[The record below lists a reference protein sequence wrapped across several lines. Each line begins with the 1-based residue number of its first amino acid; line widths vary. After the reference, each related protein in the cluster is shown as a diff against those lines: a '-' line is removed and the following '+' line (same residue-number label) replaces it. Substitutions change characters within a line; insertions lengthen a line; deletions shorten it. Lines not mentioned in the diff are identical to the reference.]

1 MQLTLELSNTVF
13 KTFKTNKSLKIFLS
27 DFFLSYFCRNS
38 FNMKN
43 RFPKI
48 IQISIISLYLIFL
61 AGAIVRM
68 TGSGMGCP
76 DWPKCFGY
84 YIPPTSEEQISW
96 KPYTEYQEGVII
108 IKNDTLY
115 VTQNTLK
122 TSEKFNPRNWENYT
136 KHDYAKFNKYHT
148 WTEYINRLV
157 SVLAGFIF
165 LFLIYSAAKF
175 WKDDKR
181 IPGIAFTAFFLML
194 FEAWLG
200 KTVVDSNL
208 TPAIITIH
216 MVVGLFIIG
225 LLLQLQFI
233 TSRKKQHFKYD
244 ATFNKLLIISLIFSL
259 VQIAMGTQVRQFI
272 DEQVKLF
279 GFENKEYSLMNPSFK
294 FYFHRSFTIA
304 IVLVNFGLFY
314 FNQLKKLGYHLVNW
328 IVFLI
333 FLETITGI
341 LMYYAEFP
349 IGTQA
354 IHLLSGAILF
364 GLQFYLW
371 LQSRSTKLLKK
382 EST

>member
-1 MQLTLELSNTVF
+1 M
-13 KTFKTNKSLKIFLS
+13 KS
-27 DFFLSYFCRNS
+27 
-38 FNMKN
+38 

-48 IQISIISLYLIFL
+48 VQIAIISVYLIFL
-61 AGAIVRM
+61 AGSIVRM

-96 KPYTEYQEGVII
+96 KPNTEFKKGFII
-108 IKNDTLY
+108 IKDEVLFVAEND
-115 VTQNTLK
+115 VK
-122 TSEKFNPRNWENYT
+122 TSSEFNKNNWKNYT

-148 WTEYINRLV
+148 WTEYINRLA
-157 SVLAGFIF
+157 SVLSGFVF
-165 LFLIYSAAKF
+165 LFLIYGAAKF
-175 WKDDKR
+175 WKTKKI
-181 IPGIAFTAFFLML
+181 IPLLSFAAFFLML

-200 KTVVDSNL
+200 KTVVDTNL
-208 TPAIITIH
+208 KPTIITIH
-216 MVVGLFIIG
+216 MVVGLVIIA
-225 LLLQLQFI
+225 LLLQLKFI
-233 TSRKKQHFKYD
+233 ISDKKKVFKYNSI
-244 ATFNKLLIISLIFSL
+244 FNKLLLFSVIFSL
-259 VQIAMGTQVRQFI
+259 IQIAMGTQVRQFI

-304 IVLVNFGLFY
+304 IVLVNFGMFY
-314 FNQLKKLGYHLVNW
+314 LNQIKNLGYKLVNW

-349 IGTQA
+349 LGTQA

-371 LQSRSTKLLKK
+371 LQSRSVKNIQQ
-382 EST
+382 

>member
-1 MQLTLELSNTVF
+1 
-13 KTFKTNKSLKIFLS
+13 
-27 DFFLSYFCRNS
+27 
-38 FNMKN
+38 MKN

-48 IQISIISLYLIFL
+48 VQLAIISLYLIFL

-84 YIPPTSEEQISW
+84 YIPPTSEEQITW
-96 KPYTEYQEGVII
+96 KPNTAFKKGFII
-108 IKNDTLY
+108 IKDETLF
-115 VTQNTLK
+115 VA
-122 TSEKFNPRNWENYT
+122 EKDLTTANEFNKNNWEEYT
-136 KHDYAKFNKYHT
+136 KHDYNTFNKFHT

-165 LFLIYSAAKF
+165 LFLIYASTKF
-175 WKDDKR
+175 WNENKT
-181 IPGIAFTAFFLML
+181 ITLLSFGAFFLML

-200 KTVVDSNL
+200 KTVVDTNL
-208 TPAIITIH
+208 TPTIITIH
-216 MVVGLFIIG
+216 MVVGLIIIALLLWLKFII
-225 LLLQLQFI
+225 
-233 TSRKKQHFKYD
+233 SDKKTYHYNSV
-244 ATFNKLLIISLIFSL
+244 FNKLLIASVIFSL
-259 VQIAMGTQVRQFI
+259 IQIAMGTQVRQFI

-279 GFENKEYSLMNPSFK
+279 GFENKNYSLMNPNFK

-304 IVLVNFGLFY
+304 IVLVNLGMFY
-314 FNQLKKLGYHLVNW
+314 INQMKNLGYKLVNW

-349 IGTQA
+349 MGTQA

-371 LQSRSTKLLKK
+371 LQSRKTVGSVQ
-382 EST
+382 

>member
-1 MQLTLELSNTVF
+1 M
-13 KTFKTNKSLKIFLS
+13 KNKFLKIVRITILS
-27 DFFLSYFCRNS
+27 V
-38 FNMKN
+38 
-43 RFPKI
+43 
-48 IQISIISLYLIFL
+48 YLIFL
-61 AGAIVRM
+61 AGAVVRM

-84 YIPPTSEEQISW
+84 YIPPTSEEQITW
-96 KPYTEYQEGVII
+96 KPNATFKKGAII
-108 IKNDTLY
+108 IKDETLF
-115 VTQNTLK
+115 VAEQNIQTKNL
-122 TSEKFNPRNWENYT
+122 FNKNNWKKYT
-136 KHDYAKFNKYHT
+136 KHNYNVFNKYHT

-157 SVLAGFIF
+157 SVVAGFVF
-165 LFLIYSAAKF
+165 LFLIYGASKF
-175 WKDDKR
+175 WKTDKR
-181 IPGIAFTAFFLML
+181 IPALAFLAFFLML

-208 TPAIITIH
+208 TPTIITIH
-216 MVVGLFIIG
+216 MVVGLVIIA

-233 TSRKKQHFKYD
+233 VSKKRKIYTHHKL
-244 ATFNKLLIISLIFSL
+244 FNKLLIVSVIFSL
-259 VQIAMGTQVRQFI
+259 LQIAMGTQVRQFI

-279 GFENKEYSLMNPSFK
+279 GFENKNYSLLNPSFK

-304 IVLVNFGLFY
+304 IVLVNFAMFY
-314 FNQLKKLGYHLVNW
+314 INQVQKLGYKLVNY

-371 LQSRSTKLLKK
+371 LQSRKSIVRDK
-382 EST
+382 